1 MDREL
6 ARMEQMES
14 QATIGLMFTG
24 PTANVLKESA
34 LDLEL
39 IATLELDL
47 DLIEL
52 VPELGLLLDIVD

>member
-1 MDREL
+1 
-6 ARMEQMES
+6 MES
-14 QATIGLMFTG
+14 QATMDLMFTG

-47 DLIEL
+47 DLN
-52 VPELGLLLDIVD
+52 

>member
-1 MDREL
+1 
-6 ARMEQMES
+6 
-14 QATIGLMFTG
+14 MFTG